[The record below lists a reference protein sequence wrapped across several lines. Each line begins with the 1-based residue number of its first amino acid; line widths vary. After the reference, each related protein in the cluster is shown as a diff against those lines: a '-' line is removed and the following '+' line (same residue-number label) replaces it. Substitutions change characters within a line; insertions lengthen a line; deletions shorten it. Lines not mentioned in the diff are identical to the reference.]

1 MLLERKELVSKHEQL
16 KASMESAEIMHKRE
30 RASQQSA
37 LAETRKREENLKKNV
52 GIQKEC
58 VANVRLLFN

>member
-1 MLLERKELVSKHEQL
+1 MLLERKESASKHEQF
-16 KASMESAEIMHKRE
+16 KASSESAEIMHKRE

-37 LAETRKREENLKKNV
+37 LAEAKKREENLKRNV

-58 VANVRLLFN
+58 VANVRLHFN